1 MGKAAKERRQQA
13 RAMARAIAERPIEQQ
28 QTPIRPVRSEDP
40 NELRNGASLASRQA
54 FQRAHERKRA
64 ALAATTSTTKTE
76 ADSGDKGHGDDDRA
90 REHSLE
96 EASWEPTN
104 DPRGPLRKPQC
115 DITEDPAEASMREA
129 MEMVQQAK
137 RARRNHRRQQNFKK
151 KKAKKQ
157 EQQRALQA
165 KARDQYILL
174 EHFQDGM
181 RKLTPKQ
188 WREAKTLHAGI
199 QDFQQSVQAWEAS
212 QLNLVANNSK
222 LRPSK

>member
-28 QTPIRPVRSEDP
+28 QTPIRPVCSEDP

-157 EQQRALQA
+157 EQQRALRA
-165 KARDQYILL
+165 AARDQYIQL
-174 EHFQDGM
+174 ETFQDSL

-188 WREAKTLHAGI
+188 WRAAQPLHAGI
-199 QDFQQSVQAWEAS
+199 QTLQQTTQAWEALLTHPGS
-212 QLNLVANNSK
+212 EAMSK
-222 LRPSK
+222 QRPN